1 MRVNFEET
9 QGLFSKSARA
19 ALVRLGSNRSDPL
32 DLDLMAETGWGRLE
46 TRLLAQLR
54 LGSARATAQA
64 DGGLASGSG
73 DGAAW
78 R

>member
-1 MRVNFEET
+1 
-9 QGLFSKSARA
+9 
-19 ALVRLGSNRSDPL
+19 
-32 DLDLMAETGWGRLE
+32 MAEKGWGQLE